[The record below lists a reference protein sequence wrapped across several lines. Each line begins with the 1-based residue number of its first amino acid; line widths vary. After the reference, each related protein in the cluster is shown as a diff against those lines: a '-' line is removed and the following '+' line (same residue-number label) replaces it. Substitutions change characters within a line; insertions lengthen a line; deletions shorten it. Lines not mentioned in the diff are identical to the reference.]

1 MSFADFRRRWDCTV
15 QTLQVSVVEG
25 VIVSVNGDTCVVAT
39 NARQVTV
46 VLVQC
51 SRRRYRRGASRFNS
65 GDRVR
70 CDGVSKDNAFVA
82 RDVQCL
88 N

>member
-1 MSFADFRRRWDCTV
+1 V
-15 QTLQVSVVEG
+15 IEG
-25 VIVSVNGDTCVVAT
+25 VIVSVNGETCIVAT
-39 NARQVTV
+39 NGIRVTV

-65 GDRVR
+65 GDRVK
-70 CDGVSKDNAFVA
+70 CDGVTKENQLVA
-82 RDVQCL
+82 REVLCL